1 MIFMQFKRHFVYLIV
16 YTVAYSVYLPPTG
29 RSRSVKN
36 IACSA
41 ELLPRAPV
49 SVLRGHDYKL
59 TKRDCHSHARLSF
72 FSFRVVTPW
81 NNLPSD
87 VVSAP
92 SLNTFKED
100 WTNTGD
106 ITVIHWI
113 RVCLYE
119 DKWTADRS
127 LWPNIKGW
135 RRRFQGFSWPRR
147 QPVIPM
153 PFVHKL
159 YQSRI
164 GPMILTAWYICTA
177 LLHSIGRPII
187 VLYTVRQKIA
197 PLFVLQ

>member
-29 RSRSVKN
+29 RSRRVKN

-72 FSFRVVTPW
+72 FSFRVVTSW

-92 SLNTFKED
+92 SLNTFK
-100 WTNTGD
+100 G
-106 ITVIHWI
+106 
-113 RVCLYE
+113 RL
-119 DKWTADRS
+119 DKYWGHHCYS
-127 LWPNIKGW
+127 LDPSV
-135 RRRFQGFSWPRR
+135 FVRR
-147 QPVIPM
+147 QVN
-153 PFVHKL
+153 
-159 YQSRI
+159 SRQVT
-164 GPMILTAWYICTA
+164 LA
-177 LLHSIGRPII
+177 
-187 VLYTVRQKIA
+187 
-197 PLFVLQ
+197 